1 MTDKEDFVDIDS
13 LKTFVASNGKEVHLQ
28 PVSMLLSA
36 KMEQDAIEEFREKG
50 KQVDIP
56 TGIAKTAYGEEEY
69 ELTGDNLDR
78 PGDEEGTRRNH
89 RLWEAYQRDTKEMN
103 TVVKNRVADYML
115 YAGVVLEDDEGP
127 GDEWVGLLEWM
138 GVEVPKD
145 PRDLKVLYIKSEVLK
160 TASDL
165 QEAIFRIQA
174 ISLGRNL
181 TMDQLRAMESL
192 FRGPLPLARDA
203 VSNPLV
209 GPTD

>member
-89 RLWEAYQRDTKEMN
+89 RLR
-103 TVVKNRVADYML
+103 L
-115 YAGVVLEDDEGP
+115 
-127 GDEWVGLLEWM
+127 
-138 GVEVPKD
+138 
-145 PRDLKVLYIKSEVLK
+145 S
-160 TASDL
+160 
-165 QEAIFRIQA
+165 RI
-174 ISLGRNL
+174 G
-181 TMDQLRAMESL
+181 
-192 FRGPLPLARDA
+192 
-203 VSNPLV
+203 
-209 GPTD
+209 